1 MKYAHGL
8 SINTNTI
15 DKILEI
21 AYSKNY
27 IEKNNYDL
35 VINKCDEFKFNEIEN
50 SFEFY
55 ISRSNICVKL
65 EKKKFAECYV
75 EVLKFLNKK

>member
-1 MKYAHGL
+1 MNARAGQ
-8 SINTNTI
+8 
-15 DKILEI
+15 ILC
-21 AYSKNY
+21 
-27 IEKNNYDL
+27 
-35 VINKCDEFKFNEIEN
+35 VPTFKFNEIEN

>member
-1 MKYAHGL
+1 MEYAHGL

-15 DKILEI
+15 NKILEV

-27 IEKNNYDL
+27 LEKKDYDL
-35 VINKCDEFKFNEIEN
+35 VINKCNEFKFNEIGN
-50 SFEFY
+50 SFEFC
-55 ISRSNICVKL
+55 ILGSNICVKL

-75 EVLKFLNKK
+75 EVLEFLNKK